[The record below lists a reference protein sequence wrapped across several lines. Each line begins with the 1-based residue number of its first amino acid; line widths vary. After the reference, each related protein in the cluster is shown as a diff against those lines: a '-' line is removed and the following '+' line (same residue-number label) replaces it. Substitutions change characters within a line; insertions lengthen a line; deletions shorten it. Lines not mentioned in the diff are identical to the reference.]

1 MRKLKFSSLILLT
14 FILILT
20 SCGQKKTTSTTSET
34 QPTTVEKT
42 QTKET
47 KEVKKETR
55 ETKETAKET
64 TGKKPD
70 VTGSIASYYQH
81 GDHWHITLSN
91 GDTMITSKD
100 PRKIFPKEAFLNAT
114 ETTEVITT
122 QASSKSGKT
131 VVSWYKH
138 GDHWHLVYS
147 DGSEGVSYTDPSS
160 SSNTSNHTSESIV
173 HTENKVTP
181 IVHKSELFDKVI
193 DHKDHIHVWVN
204 NVEYVLSRELY
215 DTFVREKKFDEVRAR
230 GLDGLYYDQIQSK
243 QLKEEVEYIAKAY
256 GVKLE
261 AIRVSDSY
269 FSFND
274 PSHEYDPTHIH
285 PFFVSRKLF
294 YIPEKTGIPEL
305 DFENE
310 LISVAYRSQIPVPN
324 MIVRNNRFVLPH
336 GNHDHFVNILTEG
349 GYEAYMQNKKPSLSG
364 TYVQGELNEQTVL
377 DKVNQL
383 KQAVNKK
390 YTDRLENRRVM
401 RLLEEF
407 EYLLKKLKANSTEG
421 YLNILQNFE
430 DVYLTNKKTDII
442 ADDSDAETV
451 KMYQDLLQTISLK
464 NDYFFKKL
472 FIDKEV
478 FIAEVNMNSNEK
490 EKLYEYTYKMKE
502 YTRFDG
508 RIAIVGLGYVKYLT
522 EQFEDPKVAPS
533 LKDAIAKTLNEVTDK
548 FFFGMSTNVTTLVDL
563 NIKLNKNLLIE
574 EEYTIDDLS
583 AYPNYFKFKNSNYRR
598 RIDDFVR
605 EMSKLLMPIEL
616 PDVSKLPKDFVGDP
630 KVEKQTEEL
639 ETPATPDATDN
650 TSVTPSTTLEE
661 TLNPTE
667 EGNPSIEVTEDTENK
682 NSESESTEAPETT
695 AEETNTNTETETLP
709 PSSDTEETAEA
720 TNESS
725 PVEDTITQP
734 TE

>member
-1 MRKLKFSSLILLT
+1 MRKLKFNSLILLT

-20 SCGQKKTTSTTSET
+20 SCGQKKTTSTASQTQPKAVENTQSKET
-34 QPTTVEKT
+34 Q
-42 QTKET
+42 
-47 KEVKKETR
+47 EVKNETN
-55 ETKETAKET
+55 ETKETTKET

-91 GDTMITSKD
+91 GDTMVTSKD

-114 ETTEVITT
+114 EATEVITT
-122 QASSKSGKT
+122 QTSSKSDKT
-131 VVSWYKH
+131 IVSWYKH

-160 SSNTSNHTSESIV
+160 SSNTSNHTSEPTV
-173 HTENKVTP
+173 HTENEVRP

-310 LISVAYRSQIPVPN
+310 LISVAHRSQIPVPN
-324 MIVRNNRFVLPH
+324 MIVRDHRFVLPH
-336 GNHDHFVNILTEG
+336 GSHEHYVNILTD
-349 GYEAYMQNKKPSLSG
+349 GYDAYMQNKKPSLSG
-364 TYVQGELNEQTVL
+364 PYVQGELNEQAVL

-383 KQAVNKK
+383 KKSVNET
-390 YTDRLENRRVM
+390 YPNRLENRRVM

-407 EYLLKKLKANSTEG
+407 EYLLQELKANSTQG
-421 YLNILQNFE
+421 YLNILQKFE
-430 DVYLTNKKTDII
+430 DLYITKQGTDII
-442 ADDSDAETV
+442 VDDSDTETV
-451 KMYQDLLQTISLK
+451 KLYQDLLQTISLK
-464 NDYFFKKL
+464 DERFFQKL
-472 FIDKEV
+472 FLDKQTL
-478 FIAEVNMNSNEK
+478 IAEINDNSTNK
-490 EKLYEYTYKMKE
+490 EKLYEYTYKLKE
-502 YTRFDG
+502 YERFDG
-508 RIAIVGLGYVKYLT
+508 RVTIVGLGYVQYLA
-522 EQFEDPKVAPS
+522 EHFEKPNIAPS
-533 LKDAIAKTLNEVTDK
+533 LKDEIATLLNEVTDK
-548 FFFGMSTNVTTLVDL
+548 FFFKMDAHVATFVDL
-563 NIKLNKNLLIE
+563 NIKLNKNLKLE
-574 EEYTIDDLS
+574 EEYIINDFS
-583 AYPNYFKFKNSNYRR
+583 AYPNYFKFTTANYRK
-598 RIDDFVR
+598 RIESFVK
-605 EMSKLLMPIEL
+605 EMENLLLPIEL
-616 PDVSKLPKDFVGDP
+616 PDTSKLPNDFIGDT
-630 KVEKQTEEL
+630 KAEKITEE
-639 ETPATPDATDN
+639 TKAPPTSDSTDD
-650 TSVTPSTTLEE
+650 TSITPSSTLEE
-661 TLNPTE
+661 ALKPTE
-667 EGNPSIEVTEDTENK
+667 EGNPSTEVTEDAEDK
-682 NSESESTEAPETT
+682 NPESESTDVPET
-695 AEETNTNTETETLP
+695 AVEETNTNTETEILP
-709 PSSDTEETAEA
+709 PSSDTEETL
-720 TNESS
+720 
-725 PVEDTITQP
+725 DTMNNSLPADDSITQP